1 MQGKQL
7 IIILLLVAGVYV
19 QAGEEKHGISSST
32 HGVPGG
38 NEPTPKPRPLSA
50 SGLFLEI
57 FDKYQQ
63 MQPALREL
71 DLPVFMNAYLGFLNL
86 NVSGLAE
93 SPVLTI
99 VDFKKPST
107 QPRMWIL
114 DLEKDS
120 LLLHTWVAH
129 GKGSGLEK
137 AETFSNTPES
147 LQTSLGFY
155 LTAEEYIGKNGRS
168 LRLDGLDEGF
178 NTNARKR
185 HVVLHGADYV
195 SMDIIAEKGFLGNSE
210 GCPAVSRE
218 VNDQVINW
226 VRGRSVLFITGNAEG
241 YHSQWL
247 DPQLFLSLS
256 LHTR

>member
-7 IIILLLVAGVYV
+7 IVILLLVAGVYA
-19 QAGEEKHGISSST
+19 QAGDDKHGITPAGKKASES
-32 HGVPGG
+32 
-38 NEPTPKPRPLSA
+38 NELEGKTRRLSV

-63 MQPALREL
+63 MQPALKEM
-71 DLPVFMNAYLGFLNL
+71 DLPVFMNAYLGYLNL
-86 NVSGLAE
+86 SASGLTE
-93 SPVLTI
+93 SSILTI

-107 QPRMWIL
+107 YPRMWIL

-120 LLLHTWVAH
+120 LLLHTWAAH
-129 GKGSGLEK
+129 GKGSGREM

-155 LTAEEYIGKNGRS
+155 LTAEEYMGKNGRS
-168 LRLDGLDEGF
+168 LRLDGMDEGF

-185 HVVLHGADYV
+185 HVVMHGADYV
-195 SMDIIAEKGFLGNSE
+195 SLGAIAEYGFLGNSE

-218 VNDQVINW
+218 VNDQVIDW
-226 VRGRSVLFITGNAEG
+226 VKGRSVLFITGNTDA
-241 YHSQWL
+241 YQSQWL
-247 DPQLFLSLS
+247 DPELFLSFGLQA
-256 LHTR
+256 R